1 MLATWN
7 RAFLGLCLGTLALGT
22 LALPAPPGVFAA
34 SPVAVAANDGSV
46 VELTRPAVR
55 PPMGHPGEDRSGEL
69 RQGTAGLITFR
80 IAGEPMANGMPYDP
94 SDYIAASS
102 VLPLGSTLRVKNLE
116 NGRIT
121 MVQVRD
127 VAPQGS
133 DRLIDLSNQG
143 ARAIG
148 LTTAGA
154 AVQIAPLAVPQ
165 ADGSIRLGAGTGLAG
180 QRAAPAL
187 SDRPRE
193 PG

>member
-1 MLATWN
+1 
-7 RAFLGLCLGTLALGT
+7 
-22 LALPAPPGVFAA
+22 
-34 SPVAVAANDGSV
+34 
-46 VELTRPAVR
+46 
-55 PPMGHPGEDRSGEL
+55 
-69 RQGTAGLITFR
+69 
-80 IAGEPMANGMPYDP
+80 MPYDP

-127 VAPQGS
+127 VTPQGS

>member
-1 MLATWN
+1 MVLT
-7 RAFLGLCLGTLALGT
+7 
-22 LALPAPPGVFAA
+22 APPGVSAA
-34 SPVAVAANDGSV
+34 SPVAVAAASDGSV
-46 VELTRPAVR
+46 VELTRPTVR
-55 PPMGHPGEDRSGEL
+55 PPMGHPGEDRSGDL

-180 QRAAPAL
+180 QRAAPSL

>member
-22 LALPAPPGVFAA
+22 AVLTDAPGVFAA
-34 SPVAVAANDGSV
+34 SPAALAGSDGSV
-46 VELTRPAVR
+46 VELTRPGIR
-55 PPMGHPGEDRSGEL
+55 PPMGEL

-127 VAPQGS
+127 VTPQGS